1 MAGPLDLIKKIGGAG
16 GGAIGIAANAA
27 GSVFDVIGAFGQKKE
42 AQKQLAAGDRFAQ
55 TQKLDLQENYSDLFS
70 LANKQAVYKGDLSKY
85 DAAAAEAKKQQ
96 MLAQNANPADEL
108 YRENARQGSADYTSR
123 ARQGAQSGSDIMS
136 IAANASGRESAD
148 IRAINAQSANQ
159 RYAQGNS
166 ANANVLNTMGQL
178 AGADTAERGREFS
191 SQQQKDSS
199 LFGLTQQKGQDT
211 MQQNYS
217 LFQDMLARQ
226 GALQDAKTSIM
237 SGFGDIFR
245 SVGGGIQS
253 NNDHKERMAMYS
265 SGKPQYVAPVRALN
279 TPITGSMPSKQGVQ
293 SQTSTVTRSFDTL
306 TNPYFRSNTN
316 N

>member
-1 MAGPLDLIKKIGGAG
+1 MPPLSAIKEVAGIGGA
-16 GGAIGIAANAA
+16 AI
-27 GSVFDVIGAFGQKKE
+27 GSVFDIIGAFGQKKE
-42 AQKQLAAGDRFAQ
+42 AQRQLDEGNRFAQ

-217 LFQDMLARQ
+217 LQMDMMERK
-226 GALQDAKTSIM
+226 GNLQNAKSSIL

-253 NNDHKERMAMYS
+253 NNEHQERMAMYS

-279 TPITGSMPSKQGVQ
+279 TPITGLRAPTAVTNPFGDVKR
-293 SQTSTVTRSFDTL
+293 QTFSPL
-306 TNPYFRSNTN
+306 TNINFRSSTDN
-316 N
+316 